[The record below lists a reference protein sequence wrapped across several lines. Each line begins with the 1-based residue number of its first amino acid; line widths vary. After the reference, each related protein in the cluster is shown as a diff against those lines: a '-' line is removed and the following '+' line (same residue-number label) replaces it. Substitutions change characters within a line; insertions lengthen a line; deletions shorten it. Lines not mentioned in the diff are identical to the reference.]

1 MATWSKVETMKL
13 IEVWGEESIQSQLEG
28 CSRNKHIYEK
38 ISKKLEEAGYE
49 RTGIQCRDKV
59 KKLRQEYKKIKDKMT
74 KTGEEGK
81 KRLID
86 SWDYYEPLDAILG
99 NRPATKPPVVID
111 SAADDIIADEI
122 ENDGGEELTISDL
135 EDKQSTSN
143 ESVATKMSHIK
154 TESTNKKGKKRQID
168 VLQDTLNNVV
178 KHVIEAQ
185 KESDQMFVRLK
196 EKRLKLEEAQQE
208 REMRMRRDDQ
218 EFQLRVVQLLT
229 NNYPAPAFSFGSS
242 HSSQYSP

>member
-1 MATWSKVETMKL
+1 MKL
-13 IEVWGEESIQSQLEG
+13 IEVGGEESIQSQLEG

-99 NRPATKPPVVID
+99 NSKP
-111 SAADDIIADEI
+111 IIAEEI
-122 ENDGGEELTISDL
+122 E
-135 EDKQSTSN
+135 
-143 ESVATKMSHIK
+143 MM
-154 TESTNKKGKKRQID
+154 
-168 VLQDTLNNVV
+168 VV
-178 KHVIEAQ
+178 K
-185 KESDQMFVRLK
+185 S
-196 EKRLKLEEAQQE
+196 
-208 REMRMRRDDQ
+208 
-218 EFQLRVVQLLT
+218 
-229 NNYPAPAFSFGSS
+229 
-242 HSSQYSP
+242 